1 MKETNAIANLSSS
14 ANSTEVTLHKILASK
29 TSPALSELKKN
40 KGEQTA
46 LGVLVALMDEC
57 QQYFNLQQPMNAQQ
71 LMLTAE
77 LIMEE
82 YYYLRIE
89 ELRVCFR
96 MAMKGEFGPVY
107 NRIDGQVFFE
117 WIMKYMPK
125 RQLITDRMKQDQQS
139 NNNIYD
145 IFAHP
150 QMAEALNDVVE
161 KIEARKL
168 EQPVQEPK
176 RDKPSQL
183 ESALMDEY
191 DALPQWDNNPRFRVY
206 KNKPYQFTEYRMER
220 YRELIEQQNEY

>member
-1 MKETNAIANLSSS
+1 LQ
-14 ANSTEVTLHKILASK
+14 KILASK

-117 WIMKYMPK
+117 WIVKYMPK
-125 RQLITDRMKQDQQS
+125 RQLITDRMKQEQQTT
-139 NNNIYD
+139 NNIYE

-150 QMAEALNDVVE
+150 QMNEAMKDVVT
-161 KIEARKL
+161 KL
-168 EQPVQEPK
+168 DAKMLQEPVK
-176 RDKPSQL
+176 EIIRGKPSEL
-183 ESALMDEY
+183 EVALMREY
-191 DALPQWDNNPRFRVY
+191 DELPQWVNDQRFRLY
-206 KNKPYQFTEYRMER
+206 KNKPFQFTEYRYER
-220 YRELIEQQNEY
+220 YRELIENQNEY

>member
-1 MKETNAIANLSSS
+1 LQ
-14 ANSTEVTLHKILASK
+14 KILASK

-89 ELRVCFR
+89 ELRMCFR

-117 WIMKYMPK
+117 WIVKYMPK
-125 RQLITDRMKQDQQS
+125 RQLITDRMKQEQQS
-139 NNNIYD
+139 NNNIYE

-150 QMAEALNDVVE
+150 QMNEALNDVVQ
-161 KIEARKL
+161 KIEERKMQ
-168 EQPVQEPK
+168 EPVQEIK
-176 RDKPSQL
+176 RDKPSEL
-183 ESALMDEY
+183 EVALMREY
-191 DALPQWDNNPRFRVY
+191 DELPQWVNDQRFRLY
-206 KNKPYQFTEYRMER
+206 KKKPFQFTEYRYER
-220 YRELIEQQNEY
+220 YRELIENQNEY

>member
-1 MKETNAIANLSSS
+1 
-14 ANSTEVTLHKILASK
+14 LASK

-89 ELRVCFR
+89 ELRMCFR

-117 WIMKYMPK
+117 WIVKYMPK
-125 RQLITDRMKQDQQS
+125 RQLITDRMKQEQQS
-139 NNNIYD
+139 NNNIYEL
-145 IFAHP
+145 FAHP
-150 QMAEALNDVVE
+150 QMTEALNDVVQ
-161 KIEARKL
+161 KIEARKS
-168 EQPVQEPK
+168 EVPAQEPT
-176 RDKPSQL
+176 REQPSQL
-183 ESALMDEY
+183 EIALMREY
-191 DALPQWDNNPRFRVY
+191 DALPQWNNDTRFRVY
-206 KNKPYQFTEYRMER
+206 KTKPYQFTEFRMER

>member
-1 MKETNAIANLSSS
+1 MNEKNALANLSSS
-14 ANSTEVTLHKILASK
+14 ANSTEVTLQKILASK

-117 WIMKYMPK
+117 WIVKYMPK
-125 RQLITDRMKQDQQS
+125 RQLITDRMKQEQQS

-145 IFAHP
+145 IFTHA
-150 QMAEALNDVVE
+150 QMAEAMQDVVT
-161 KIEARKL
+161 KIDAKML
-168 EQPVQEPK
+168 QVPAQEPT

-183 ESALMDEY
+183 EVALMREY
-191 DALPQWDNNPRFRVY
+191 DALPQWDNDMRFRVY
-206 KNKPYQFTEYRMER
+206 KNKPYQFTEFRMER

>member
-1 MKETNAIANLSSS
+1 LQ
-14 ANSTEVTLHKILASK
+14 KILASK

-117 WIMKYMPK
+117 WIVKYMPK
-125 RQLITDRMKQDQQS
+125 RQLITDRMKQEQQS
-139 NNNIYD
+139 NNNIYE

-150 QMAEALNDVVE
+150 QMNEALNDVVQ
-161 KIEARKL
+161 KIEERKMQ
-168 EQPVQEPK
+168 EPVQEII
-176 RDKPSQL
+176 RGKPSEL
-183 ESALMDEY
+183 EVALMREY
-191 DALPQWDNNPRFRVY
+191 DELPQWVNDQRFRLY
-206 KNKPYQFTEYRMER
+206 KNKPFQFTEYRYER
-220 YRELIEQQNEY
+220 YRELIENQNEY

>member
-1 MKETNAIANLSSS
+1 LQ
-14 ANSTEVTLHKILASK
+14 KILASK

-89 ELRVCFR
+89 ELRMCFR

-117 WIMKYMPK
+117 WIVKYMPK
-125 RQLITDRMKQDQQS
+125 RQLITDRMKQEQQS
-139 NNNIYD
+139 NNNIYE

-150 QMAEALNDVVE
+150 QINEAMKDVVT
-161 KIEARKL
+161 KL
-168 EQPVQEPK
+168 DAKMLQEPVQEPK
-176 RDKPSQL
+176 RDKPSEL
-183 ESALMDEY
+183 EVALMREFDE
-191 DALPQWDNNPRFRVY
+191 LPQWVNDQRFRLY
-206 KNKPYQFTEYRMER
+206 KNKPFQFTEYRYER
-220 YRELIEQQNEY
+220 YRELIENQNEY

>member
-1 MKETNAIANLSSS
+1 LQ
-14 ANSTEVTLHKILASK
+14 KILASK

-89 ELRVCFR
+89 ELRMCFR

-117 WIMKYMPK
+117 WIVKYMPK
-125 RQLITDRMKQDQQS
+125 RQLITDRMKQEQQS
-139 NNNIYD
+139 NNNIYE

-150 QMAEALNDVVE
+150 QMNEALNDVVQ
-161 KIEARKL
+161 KIEERKM
-168 EQPVQEPK
+168 QEPVK
-176 RDKPSQL
+176 EIIRGKPSEL
-183 ESALMDEY
+183 EVALMREY
-191 DALPQWDNNPRFRVY
+191 DELPQWVNDQRFRLY
-206 KNKPYQFTEYRMER
+206 KNKPFQFTEYRYER
-220 YRELIEQQNEY
+220 YRELIENQNEY